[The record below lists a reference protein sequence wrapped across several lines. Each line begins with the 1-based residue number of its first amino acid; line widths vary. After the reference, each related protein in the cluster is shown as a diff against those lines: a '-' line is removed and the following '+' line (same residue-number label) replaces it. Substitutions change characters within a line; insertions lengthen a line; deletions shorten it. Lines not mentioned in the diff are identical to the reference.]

1 MRSVNE
7 DRLQKTLEYIL
18 EYQKRESKAP
28 TYRQI
33 QKECGYNSFLR
44 IATDVVRLKKRH
56 LIESYDEG
64 VWKSP

>member
-18 EYQKRESKAP
+18 EYQKRESKTP

-33 QKECGYNSFLR
+33 QRSAITPLLVLLPLTLR
-44 IATDVVRLKKRH
+44 DSRNAT
-56 LIESYDEG
+56 
-64 VWKSP
+64 

>member
-33 QKECGYNSFLR
+33 ARGRKQR
-44 IATDVVRLKKRH
+44 IKFN
-56 LIESYDEG
+56 
-64 VWKSP
+64 